1 MNIYEPI
8 SKVLLTAYG
17 SMKRGDINQ
26 EKRKKTVM
34 KQNPEM
40 NVSG

>member
-8 SKVLLTAYG
+8 NKVLLRVYG
-17 SMKRGDINQ
+17 SIKQGDINQ
-26 EKRKKTVM
+26 EKIKKTVM